1 MQHAVINDWC
11 VLNQHTSGLY
21 LKGDHI
27 YCILQTNDQSLQKK
41 VKLVSDQRND
51 LDYMDEIP
59 PSDVVRKEFSLNSCT
74 AE

>member
-27 YCILQTNDQSLQKK
+27 YCILQTNHQSLQKSQACVWSK
-41 VKLVSDQRND
+41 KRLG
-51 LDYMDEIP
+51 LHGW
-59 PSDVVRKEFSLNSCT
+59 NSTFRCG
-74 AE
+74 EKGV